1 MRAMPL
7 VQRDSELAALHGWL
21 DDARAGEGR
30 LVLVSGEAG
39 VGKTALVRA
48 LLATAGS
55 TTCAVGGC
63 DGASTPTAFGPLHDV
78 SDELDLGDVLDTGTQ
93 QQVTATVMK
102 RLPTGPDG
110 APLLL
115 VVEDVHWADDATL
128 DLLRHVARRVD
139 GRRAMVV
146 ATYRPD
152 EIGYEHPLRIVL
164 GDVGTAPGV
173 RRLELGPLSVAGVQ
187 QLLDADGAA
196 LDAEAVHRI
205 TEGNAF
211 FVTELVAAGD
221 DELPE
226 SVRSAVL
233 ARVARL
239 QPRSR
244 SALEVVALGGSSV
257 PLTLLDRVLGTVLDA
272 GAALLEEPL
281 ERGVLVAPGDEVAFR
296 HELARIAVADTVT
309 AVRRREVHRAYLEPL
324 LEAGGSSALVAHHAE
339 RCGDDAAVLV
349 HAPRAAVDAARLGAH
364 REAASQYRRA
374 LRRAAAADPSTRAGL
389 LDALAYECYLTQAI
403 PEAVSARQESLALY
417 ERLGDRVGAGRS
429 HRWLSR
435 LSWFLADGEA
445 ADDHAARAVELLEPV
460 PDPDDEGRLEL
471 AWACSNQ
478 SQLGMLAGDLER
490 ARSWAARALAV
501 AGTLPPGPDR
511 LAVELHAGNN
521 VATAELQDRVVDD
534 AEERLAANARSARLH
549 GFEEHAARAYCNLSS
564 SAVGQHR
571 YADAERWLDEGSA
584 YCEDH
589 DLDSWTRYLLGWRA
603 QLALDRGEL
612 DGVAELLARMEADPA
627 IAPVSLVVPL
637 AAQARALARRG
648 GAWQEPLAESVRL
661 AVEAAESQRLA
672 PVAAAQAEIRWIT
685 GDDAGSDLLDA
696 ALDAGP
702 EPWLRGELLVW
713 NPDRPRDGPVDGP
726 FALELAG
733 RPDEAAQEWAHLG
746 NAVQEA
752 LALARSGE
760 REALARAV
768 AVLDRAGA
776 TASAERARALM
787 RAHGWAPPPR
797 TRSSRHPAGLTA
809 REAEIADRLVEGR
822 SDAEIAD
829 ELVLSRRTVEHHV
842 ASVLAKLGVASRR
855 DVPEALAR
863 LG

>member
-7 VQRDSELAALHGWL
+7 VQRDVELAALHGWL
-21 DDARAGEGR
+21 DEARAGDGR
-30 LVLVSGEAG
+30 LVLVTGEAG
-39 VGKTALVRA
+39 VGKTALLRS
-48 LLATAGS
+48 LLAEAGAA
-55 TTCAVGGC
+55 TRAVGGC

-78 SDELDLGDVLDTGTQ
+78 AELLDLEAVLASGSQ
-93 QQVTATVMK
+93 QEVTAAVMK
-102 RLPTGPDG
+102 RLPSSSDG
-110 APLLL
+110 EPLLL

-128 DLLRHVARRVD
+128 DLLRHVARRIE
-139 GRRAMVV
+139 GRRALVV

-164 GDVGTAPGV
+164 GDIGTAGGV
-173 RRLELGPLSVAGVQ
+173 RRLELGPLTVAGVR
-187 QLLDADGAA
+187 QLLDADGAQ
-196 LDAEAVHRI
+196 LDAEEVHRI

-211 FVTELVAAGD
+211 FVTEILAAGGA
-221 DELPE
+221 ELPE

-239 QPRSR
+239 QPGSR
-244 SALEVVALGGSSV
+244 TALEVVALGGSSV
-257 PLTLLDRVLGTVLDA
+257 PLPVLDRILPGGTLQLD
-272 GAALLEEPL
+272 EPL
-281 ERGVLVAPGDEVAFR
+281 ERQVLVASGDDVSFR

-309 AVRRREVHRAYLEPL
+309 AVRRREVHRAYLDTL
-324 LEAGGSSALVAHHAE
+324 LAIGGSSALIAHHAE
-339 RCGDDAAVLV
+339 RCGDDAAVLE
-349 HAPRAAVDAARLGAH
+349 HAPRAALEAARLGAH

-374 LRRAAAADPSTRAGL
+374 LRRASDATPATRARL

-403 PEAVSARQESLALY
+403 PEAVAARRESLALY
-417 ERLGDRVGAGRS
+417 ERLGDTVGAGRS

-435 LSWFLADGEA
+435 LSWFLAEGGA
-445 ADDHAARAVELLEPV
+445 ADAHAVRAVALLQSV
-460 PDPDDEGRLEL
+460 PDPDDEARLEL

-478 SQLGMLAGDLER
+478 SQLGMLSGDLER

-501 AGTLPPGPDR
+501 AGTLPPGQER

-534 AEERLAANARSARLH
+534 AEERLATNARSARLH

-571 YADAERWLDEGSA
+571 YADAERWLDEGTE
-584 YCEDH
+584 YCEEH

-603 QLALDRGEL
+603 QLMLDRGDL
-612 DGVAELLARMEADPA
+612 DGVAELLARMQADPS
-627 IAPVSLVVPL
+627 IAPVSLIVPL

-648 GAWQEPLAESVRL
+648 GAWRDPLAASLRL
-661 AVEAAESQRLA
+661 AVEADEAQRLA

-685 GDDAGSDLLDA
+685 ADDVGPDLLDA
-696 ALDAGP
+696 ALAADP
-702 EPWLRGELLVW
+702 EPWLHGELLVW
-713 NPDRPRDGPVDGP
+713 DPQRPRTGPVEGP

-733 RPDEAAQEWAHLG
+733 RPDEAAQEWARLG

-752 LALARSGE
+752 LTLARWGE
-760 REALARAV
+760 RDALARAV
-768 AVLDRAGA
+768 TVLDRAGA
-776 TASAERARALM
+776 TASAERARAAM
-787 RAHGWAPPPR
+787 RSQGWAPAPR
-797 TRSSRHPAGLTA
+797 TRSSRHPAGLTP
-809 REAEIADRLVEGR
+809 REAEVADRLVLGR
-822 SDAEIAD
+822 SDTEIAA

-842 ASVLAKLGVASRR
+842 AAVLAKLGVASRR
-855 DVPEALAR
+855 EVPEALAR